1 MANLVLWDL
10 DHPATWPAP
19 VPLRSIAMS
28 DATPAIEQVMIQGEW
43 RGERGRFSQS
53 ILETPDYRDARE
65 EADTRL
71 ERLLARV

>member
-1 MANLVLWDL
+1 
-10 DHPATWPAP
+10 
-19 VPLRSIAMS
+19 MS